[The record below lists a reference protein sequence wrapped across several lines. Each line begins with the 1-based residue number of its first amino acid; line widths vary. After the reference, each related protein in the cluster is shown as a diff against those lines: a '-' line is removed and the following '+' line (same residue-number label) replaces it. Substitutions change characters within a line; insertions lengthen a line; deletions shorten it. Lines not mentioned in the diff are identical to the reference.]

1 MLSVR
6 VVGCR
11 LRDECYVGDDSSSS
25 SPSFGKDTVKPNDLK
40 VASRAH
46 ANFSEN
52 VPLALILAAFAEL
65 NGANRKALTGLLS
78 ALLAFRVL
86 HAEFGMFTKGAMGN
100 GRPIGFFGTLGV
112 IGGLAGYSAWLVKG
126 YWGL

>member
-1 MLSVR
+1 MR

-11 LRDECYVGDDSSSS
+11 LRDECFVGNDSSVG
-25 SPSFGKDTVKPNDLK
+25 SPAFGKDTAKPNELK

-78 ALLAFRVL
+78 ALFAFRVL
-86 HAEFGMFTKGAMGN
+86 HAEFGLRAQGAMGK

-112 IGGLAGYSAWLVKG
+112 VGGLAGYSAWLVKE